1 MISEEDKIRVSEK
14 LSNEFDF
21 FRRIDGRLSV
31 QQNRLKQLK
40 DSLVNVIDKKKIHL
54 INERISEI
62 NICISEMEFIK
73 NNIIDDFMREDIE
86 MKLKDVFKDIENQE
100 EKKYNRFLELCKKSI
115 KLEDIKPGLVCYGG
129 YNFDEKITITSLPY
143 ICKHSN

>member
-1 MISEEDKIRVSEK
+1 MITEEDKIRVSGK

-40 DSLVNVIDKKKIHL
+40 DSLVNVIDKRKIHT

-62 NICISEMEFIK
+62 NICIREMEFIK
-73 NNIIDDFMREDIE
+73 NNIIHDFYER
-86 MKLKDVFKDIENQE
+86 
-100 EKKYNRFLELCKKSI
+100 
-115 KLEDIKPGLVCYGG
+115 G
-129 YNFDEKITITSLPY
+129 Y
-143 ICKHSN
+143 